1 MLWFFRG
8 NVNLSRILWNTQ
20 TEANVPDSQESQGSV
35 NLDTRSPTLVER
47 MLQFLY
53 TGDYTVEDNTT
64 KVQISPS
71 DSDKIPELD
80 TWHSEAALRLSQRDQ
95 NDVENLS
102 AEEHAVDQIA
112 MSLSNQLAASLTD
125 ECSVNKKTSVADE
138 GPLTGSSE
146 QMDAIDESLADCHP
160 CYFHLRMYGEADYFL
175 IKDLKTKA
183 AENFRDSFEN
193 CSEKQILAL
202 VIKELYSTNADYRD
216 IRKSVIELIVKNL
229 RKLHGGLTPGI
240 DYDLLTAYP
249 EFAAELCIATMEKYL
264 SVLSSLRQAL
274 PLSAVEYK
282 TFEFKNFEYPWGIG
296 EHGESGESGAE

>member
-95 NDVENLS
+95 NEVENLS

-112 MSLSNQLAASLTD
+112 MSLSNELAASLTD

-175 IKDLKTKA
+175 IKDLKIKA

-202 VIKELYSTNADYRD
+202 AIKELYSTNADYRD

-240 DYDLLTAYP
+240 DYERIQRLLLNYA
-249 EFAAELCIATMEKYL
+249 
-264 SVLSSLRQAL
+264 
-274 PLSAVEYK
+274 
-282 TFEFKNFEYPWGIG
+282 
-296 EHGESGESGAE
+296 